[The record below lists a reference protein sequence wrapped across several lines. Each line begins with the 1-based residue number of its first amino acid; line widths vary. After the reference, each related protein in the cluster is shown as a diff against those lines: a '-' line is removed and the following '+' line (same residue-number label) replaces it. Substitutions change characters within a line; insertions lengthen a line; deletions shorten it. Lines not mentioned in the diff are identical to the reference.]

1 MNYVVIIP
9 SSKTVGKGWDISKC
23 RIIRFR
29 NFKKLFYFA
38 RYYSRIHDVLIRVYI
53 CNNWQHTYC
62 EGVEIWNCF

>member
-9 SSKTVGKGWDISKC
+9 SSKTVGRGWDMSNC

-38 RYYSRIHDVLIRVYI
+38 MYYSLKHDVLIRVYI
-53 CNNWQHTYC
+53 RNNWQHTYC
-62 EGVEIWNCF
+62 DGNEIWNCF